1 MRLQGKLVVI
11 TGAASGIGRSGSLL
25 FAQHGAHVV
34 AIDRDRG
41 ALDDLK
47 HEANAQGSE
56 VDVLEADLSDTDAC
70 RHSFTQA
77 TSILGGLDIF
87 WGNAGVVGPAGIE
100 DLDEKAYARTLDLN
114 LTANVVMAGMVV
126 QKMKERG
133 GGSIIFTSSIS
144 GLVGSRK
151 SPVYAITK
159 HALVGLVRSLAIA
172 HGQDRIRV
180 NAICPG
186 LTATAMLP
194 HAMGRGV
201 DAEAME
207 RNKAAHIASIPI
219 GRVAEALEIA
229 KAALWLASDDASYVT
244 GVALPVDGGFTCA

>member
-1 MRLQGKLVVI
+1 MRLQGKLAVI

-25 FAQHGAHVV
+25 FAEHGAHVV
-34 AIDRDRG
+34 AIDRDQQ
-41 ALDDLK
+41 ALDALKTEAAMQGLTIEVLQVDLS
-47 HEANAQGSE
+47 NAQ
-56 VDVLEADLSDTDAC
+56 AC
-70 RHSFTQA
+70 RQA
-77 TSILGGLDIF
+77 LQQSVGLLGGLHIF

-100 DLDEKAYARTLDLN
+100 QLDEKAYASAMDLN
-114 LTANVVMAGMVV
+114 LTANVLMAGMAIT
-126 QKMKERG
+126 QMKHSG
-133 GGSIIFTSSIS
+133 GGSMIFTSSIS

-159 HALVGLVRSLAIA
+159 HALVGMARSLAIA
-172 HGQDRIRV
+172 HGPDGIRV

-186 LTATAMLP
+186 LTETAMLP

-201 DAEAME
+201 DTEAME
-207 RNKAAHIASIPI
+207 RNRAAHIASIPM
-219 GRVAEALEIA
+219 GRVADAIEIA

>member
-1 MRLQGKLVVI
+1 MRLQGKLAII
-11 TGAASGIGRSGSLL
+11 TGAASGIGRSGCLL
-25 FAQHGAHVV
+25 FAEQGAQVV
-34 AIDRDRG
+34 AIDRDRA
-41 ALDDLK
+41 ALDELMS
-47 HEANAQGSE
+47 EADSRGC
-56 VDVLEADLSDTDAC
+56 VIKVLEADLRDAGVC
-70 RHSFTQA
+70 RQSLRQA
-77 TSILGGLDIF
+77 MDLLGGLHIF

-100 DLDEKAYARTLDLN
+100 DLDEKAYASTLDLN
-114 LTANVVMAGMVV
+114 LTANVVMAGVV
-126 QKMKERG
+126 VGQMKSNG
-133 GGSIIFTSSIS
+133 GGSMIFTSSIS

-172 HGQDRIRV
+172 HGKNGIRV

-201 DAEAME
+201 HAAAME
-207 RNKAAHIASIPI
+207 SNKAAHVASIPL
-219 GRVAEALEIA
+219 GRIAEAIEIA
-229 KAALWLASDDASYVT
+229 NAALWLASDESSYVT